1 MAKSKITIHPL
12 GPITVAGIAVLTW
25 FLVKELGLFKG
36 ALPDM
41 GFGQGIRDPYA
52 SQWSTSSDE
61 SAVPG
66 TFVLPYYGNASHE
79 HIPKDPVIYQN
90 NRRIPW
96 YQFLNEMFR
105 SEDVAFVQERA
116 YP

>member
-41 GFGQGIRDPYA
+41 DLVKALETPTLHNGVLLLMKVQYQEHLYFLTMVMPHM
-52 SQWSTSSDE
+52 ST
-61 SAVPG
+61 
-66 TFVLPYYGNASHE
+66 
-79 HIPKDPVIYQN
+79 YQKT
-90 NRRIPW
+90 
-96 YQFLNEMFR
+96 L
-105 SEDVAFVQERA
+105 
-116 YP
+116 